1 MLDILVTIVL
11 ASKVIEVI
19 SVKEC
24 YQLGENELI
33 FEHTQPCI
41 WLQSYEFKSDILVT
55 IVLASKVIEVI
66 SVKECYQLGENE
78 LIFEH
83 TQPCIWLQS
92 YEFKSVDSRNCS

>member
-11 ASKVIEVI
+11 ASKIIEVI

-41 WLQSYEFKSDILVT
+41 WLQSY
-55 IVLASKVIEVI
+55 
-66 SVKECYQLGENE
+66 G
-78 LIFEH
+78 
-83 TQPCIWLQS
+83 
-92 YEFKSVDSRNCS
+92 FKSVDSRNCS

>member
-1 MLDILVTIVL
+1 MELYCHRGWMLTTLTVTEL
-11 ASKVIEVI
+11 TEHQRK
-19 SVKEC
+19 
-24 YQLGENELI
+24 ELI
-33 FEHTQPCI
+33 PAGEM
-41 WLQSYEFKSDILVT
+41 LDILVT